1 MHQVP
6 QSISPML
13 SKSET
18 LKSFTVL
25 LPGLILAAVLAAVAF
40 YLGQFSKV
48 INDVII
54 AIVTGALIRNTAGI
68 SRALQPGLNF
78 SLKYLLRLA
87 IILLG
92 MQLSFQQIVNT
103 GFQSLLVIIFVVIIA
118 IPVTYFIGRKLGL
131 KKEMSLLIGVGSAI
145 CGATAVLAT
154 GPAVRAKERDI
165 VLAVGTIFVF
175 NTLAL
180 TVYPIIGKLLHLSN
194 MTYGTWTGVAVQD
207 VSSVVATGFA
217 YSSQAGQIATV
228 VKLTRTVFIV
238 PVVFLVSLIFSWQL
252 HQTSRNEEAK
262 KISYVNIFPW
272 FVLGFLLMA
281 VFNSMGLFSS
291 KVTVIVNP
299 LTHYL
304 ILMVMAAVGADL
316 NFAEMKKVGFNFL
329 YTGLS
334 GMLIMSVLSFALI
347 RWLGI

>member
-1 MHQVP
+1 MNQVS
-6 QSISPML
+6 QSMSTVL
-13 SKSET
+13 SKSSSF
-18 LKSFTVL
+18 KSFTVL
-25 LPGLILAAVLAAVAF
+25 LPGLTLAAAVAVVAL
-40 YLGQFSKV
+40 YLGQFSII

-54 AIVTGALIRNTAGI
+54 AIIAGALIRNTKGI
-68 SRALQPGLNF
+68 SSTLQPGLNF
-78 SLKYLLRLA
+78 CLKRVLRLA

-92 MQLSFQQIVNT
+92 MQLSFQQVVNT
-103 GFQSLLVIIFVVIIA
+103 GIQSLLVIIFVVIIA
-118 IPVTYFIGRKLGL
+118 IPVTYFIGRRLGL

-165 VLAVGTIFVF
+165 ALAVGTIFIF
-175 NTLAL
+175 NTIAL
-180 TVYPIIGKLLHLSN
+180 IVYPIIGNILHLSDI
-194 MTYGTWTGVAVQD
+194 TYGTWTGVAVQD

-217 YSSQAGQIATV
+217 YSAQAGQIATV

-262 KISYVNIFPW
+262 KISYANIFPW

-291 KVTVIVNP
+291 KVTAIVNP

-329 YTGLS
+329 YAGLS

-347 RWLGI
+347 RRLGI